1 MADIWI
7 EELHKT
13 LENIKNQHQGQLTQ
27 NDLEGVMKE
36 FIATIDSFINSK
48 QRDEIFQKVSVLSEN
63 VSALKECINNIGQN
77 ILKDEFIPEV
87 SVELHSVVEQTEKS
101 VIGIL
106 DIADALNNLKVA
118 DDQLHKT
125 LANYS
130 TNLLELCNFQDITGQ
145 MITRIIKRLTA
156 IEASI
161 DQIIEFLKLEGKVT
175 PFNTNHH
182 YDPLLHGP
190 QKEADRPSQAQID
203 DLFDSIK

>member
-7 EELHKT
+7 EELHKA
-13 LENIKNQHQGQLTQ
+13 LKNLKNQHQGQIDKD
-27 NDLEGVMKE
+27 DLEKIMKE
-36 FIATIDSFINSK
+36 FVKAVDSYVNSE
-48 QRDEIFQKVSVLSEN
+48 QRDEVFQKVSLLSEN
-63 VSALKECINNIGQN
+63 VSTLKERINNIGHN
-77 ILKDEFIPEV
+77 ILKDEFISEV

-106 DIADALNNLKVA
+106 DIADALNNLKIA
-118 DDQLHKT
+118 DDQLHQT

-161 DQIIEFLKLEGKVT
+161 DQIIGFLKLEGKVT
-175 PFNTNHH
+175 PFNAIHH
-182 YDPLLHGP
+182 HDPLLHGP
-190 QKEADRPSQAQID
+190 QKEADRPSQAEID
-203 DLFDSIK
+203 DLFDSI